1 MTFTLKKINDPN
13 VGHSIEIIRVDDKYF
28 VEIGEYEHVES
39 FADLTLLLAS
49 RIDFLKARVEYLE
62 NEIKK
67 FDN

>member
-13 VGHSIEIIRVDDKYF
+13 VYRSIDIIRVDGKYF
-28 VEIGEYEHVES
+28 IEIGEYENVES

-49 RIDFLKARVEYLE
+49 RIDFLKGRVDYLE

-67 FDN
+67 FDL